1 MNVMRRVAAAV
12 GVPWMNR
19 AAAEAAP
26 AAARAGSASGS
37 VARDRLSIILSSQRV
52 KNVDLKALQAD
63 IVDIIKVRRTRAAAR
78 RAHTA
83 HRPPLSARLPLQKHM
98 RVEDVAPVNVS
109 VKKANGVD
117 VFEMQ
122 VALAA
127 ATQTGAGAAGAA
139 GAGAAAP
146 RAL

>member
-63 IVDIIKVRRTRAAAR
+63 IVDIIKVRTRAAPAAR
-78 RAHTA
+78 VPTPLTA
-83 HRPPLSARLPLQKHM
+83 RP
-98 RVEDVAPVNVS
+98 APPAS
-109 VKKANGVD
+109 LCRSTCGWKTWP
-117 VFEMQ
+117 Q
-122 VALAA
+122 S
-127 ATQTGAGAAGAA
+127 TC
-139 GAGAAAP
+139 
-146 RAL
+146 R